1 MDPIGL
7 LGSAIWFILPAYVA
21 NGAPVV
27 FGGGRPIDGNRK
39 FFDGRPIFGAGK
51 TVHGFLAGLVAG
63 TVMGLI
69 QAAIT
74 WQVLYI
80 LVGFLMSLGALS
92 GDLLGS
98 FIKRRLKMP
107 RGSAAPVLDQVGFLV
122 IAIAFASPF
131 SSPSL
136 EVFITLLI
144 ITPLI
149 HLATNYGG
157 YKLGFKDRPY

>member
-1 MDPIGL
+1 MDILGL

-27 FGGGRPIDGNRK
+27 FGGGGPIDGGRK
-39 FFDGRPIFGAGK
+39 FSDGRPIFGPGK
-51 TVHGFLAGLVAG
+51 TVRGFLAGLVAG
-63 TVMGLI
+63 TIMGAI
-69 QAAIT
+69 QTAIT
-74 WQVLYI
+74 SQTLYI

-98 FIKRRLKMP
+98 FIKRRLNMP
-107 RGSAAPVLDQVGFLV
+107 RGSAAPVLDQIGFLV
-122 IAIAFASPF
+122 VAIVFASPF
-131 SSPSL
+131 SMPSL
-136 EVFITLLI
+136 EIFITLLI
-144 ITPLI
+144 ITPII